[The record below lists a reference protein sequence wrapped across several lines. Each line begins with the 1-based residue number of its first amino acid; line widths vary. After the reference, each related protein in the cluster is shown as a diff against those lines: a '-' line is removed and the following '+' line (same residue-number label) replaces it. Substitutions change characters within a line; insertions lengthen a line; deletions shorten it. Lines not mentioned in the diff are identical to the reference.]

1 MSKYEKVDVAL
12 IGGGIMS
19 ATLGALLKHLDSR
32 ISIAAFERLD
42 DVALESSN
50 PWNNAGTGHAALCE
64 LNYMPDSKD
73 GSLPDPSKAIA
84 INEQFQLSRQLWSS
98 FVKLNILKS
107 PDSFIHS
114 TPHMTFVRG
123 EKNVDYLRRRSLALS
138 KQPLFQGFEF
148 TTDYKKIQQWAP
160 LLIDG
165 RAKGESIAATRIES
179 GTDVDFGAITKQLFE
194 YLAKKKSAIQL
205 NSEVVGLRRLNAGW
219 HLTVRDTK
227 TGEKRYLESKFVFV
241 GAGGWALK
249 LLQKAGIPEAKGY
262 GLFPVSGSF
271 LRSDDRQ
278 LVAKHQAKVYSQ
290 ASVGAPPMSVPHLD
304 TRIVDGKASL
314 LFGPYAGAI
323 PKFLKHGSIL
333 DLPLVIRP
341 SNIRPYLSV
350 AIKNLSLIKY
360 LVTELTK
367 SSARQFEALQDFM
380 PNAKSEDWKLIVA
393 GQRAQVIKRDAKG
406 NGSLQFGTEVV
417 TSADGSIAGLLGASP
432 GASTSVHIML
442 EVLEKSF
449 HGDFEKWRPELK
461 RLIPSLGVELNND
474 ATFARKV
481 MLSTAKTLKLK
492 A

>member
-165 RAKGESIAATRIES
+165 RAEGESIAATRIES